1 MTPDD
6 FFWFGARRLKGDG
19 ESGGEGD
26 GRAGGRKWER
36 DDGGTCSSDDE
47 RLGDDGGTRPLQPR
61 RRPPLEAPAPPS
73 PLATLRGRK
82 GPVLVFDTETT
93 GFHLR
98 ALVIQLAWVVE
109 SDQGKRETEQSVV
122 LQLPFGM
129 RVPGKSTDI
138 HGLSTQDVRERGVPP
153 VPVIE
158 QFLRD
163 CARVQDAGGRV
174 VAHNAPFDVRLINQ
188 TLRRQEAPFECGVD
202 VFCLQ
207 KHTRVHSPLLDK
219 RGRRK
224 PFRNEE
230 LHEFLFGERP
240 SGKLHDA
247 LVDVGVTL
255 RNYDECCRRGWFA

>member
-6 FFWFGARRLKGDG
+6 FFWFGARRPRGDG
-19 ESGGEGD
+19 ETRSSED
-26 GRAGGRKWER
+26 GRLEN
-36 DDGGTCSSDDE
+36 DDGACSSDDE
-47 RLGDDGGTRPLQPR
+47 RLGDDGGTRPLGPR
-61 RRPPLEAPAPPS
+61 RRPPLVAPAPSSPTS

-93 GFHLR
+93 GFTKKDYIL
-98 ALVIQLAWVVE
+98 QLAWTAV
-109 SDQGKRETEQSVV
+109 SDQGEREVEESKIVQIPFDMLVPKRSTE
-122 LQLPFGM
+122 
-129 RVPGKSTDI
+129 I
-138 HGLSTQDVRERGVPP
+138 HRLTTRDVRERGVPP

-188 TLRRQEAPFECGVD
+188 TLRRQGASFECDVD